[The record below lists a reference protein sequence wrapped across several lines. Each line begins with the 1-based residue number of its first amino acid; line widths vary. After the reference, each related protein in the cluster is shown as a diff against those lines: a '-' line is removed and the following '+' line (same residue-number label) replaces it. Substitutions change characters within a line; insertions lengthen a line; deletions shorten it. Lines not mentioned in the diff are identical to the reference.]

1 VADDGPGIPAADR
14 ERAFESGY
22 SSRTGNTGLGLAIV
36 KQAAEAHGWTVRLT
50 AGETG
55 GARFEFTSGA

>member
-1 VADDGPGIPAADR
+1 
-14 ERAFESGY
+14 
-22 SSRTGNTGLGLAIV
+22 V